1 MLIYNIIDKVVLLSR
16 GINENV
22 FSFKKRLSE
31 TKKSDIVEVNLH
43 SFENKIIATSGEFF
57 PTSDKALTERL
68 VQERANVLPQITSAT
83 DILIC
88 GKYPDWMLIEEAKK
102 NGVKIIFVDKVGELF
117 SRFATNLNKNRTIL
131 SNEEPLGV

>member
-1 MLIYNIIDKVVLLSR
+1 MWIYNMIDKVALLSCR
-16 GINENV
+16 INKNG
-22 FSFKKRLSE
+22 FSFRKRLSE
-31 TKKSDIVEVNLH
+31 AKKSEFSEMNLH
-43 SFENKIIATSGEFF
+43 CFENKIIVTSGEFF
-57 PTSDKALTERL
+57 PTSEKALTERL
-68 VQERANVLPQITSAT
+68 VQERANVLSQITSAT